1 MGALLNVDYNDELTR
16 LRIQEVIRYIQRLGL
31 PIKLNKISGEYVA
44 DSFYIHYRTPILRNA
59 PADEDEALWYIFVKS
74 YLSLDL
80 YQEISKLSRY
90 NYSIS
95 RSASI
100 KLLRAYNSLLSRI
113 ERGTV
118 QGIREGDERNIQRL
132 ANNQALK
139 QEISNLLRFYMG
151 NVKNLDKI
159 RRAVSKILGD
169 DVGKEVADL
178 LFDVDIDPYRARL
191 AKILESL
198 VKILAE
204 VDPYVEEGAVYERVG
219 VPSGVRNLR
228 SYSDLTRVTNLS
240 KAIYIA
246 SPTLFAYKLAT
257 KSLSVRD
264 VSLDTREKIYM
275 LVDKSGSMFYSI
287 YDGFAMD
294 MTQKITWAT
303 ALAIALMKHSRKVV
317 LRFFDQM
324 VYPQLTNIKDVIKAL
339 LRVLPLGGT
348 DITSAIH
355 TAILDSKRQGLRSYK
370 LVVITDGE
378 DDFVNPD
385 VLRQAKAAFREAKAV
400 LIGGSN
406 STIEAELPT
415 MKIDST
421 NVETLKYILKNI

>member
-1 MGALLNVDYNDELTR
+1 MGALLNVDYSDELTR
-16 LRIQEVIRYIQRLGL
+16 LRVQEIIRYIQRLGL
-31 PIKLNKISGEYVA
+31 PVKLNKIPMEYIA
-44 DSFYIHYRTPILRNA
+44 DSFYTHYRVPILSAA
-59 PADEDEALWYIFVKS
+59 PKDENEALWYVFLKS
-74 YLSLDL
+74 YISSDL
-80 YQEISKLSRY
+80 YQEISKLSKY

-95 RSASI
+95 RSASV

-118 QGIREGDERNIQRL
+118 QGMKEGDEKNVQRL
-132 ANNQALK
+132 MNNQSLR

-159 RRAVSKILGD
+159 RKSISKILGD

-198 VKILAE
+198 VKILAK
-204 VDPYVEEGAVYERVG
+204 VDPYVEEGAVFERAG
-219 VPSGVRNLR
+219 VPSGIR
-228 SYSDLTRVTNLS
+228 SIRSFSDLRKVTNLS
-240 KAIYIA
+240 KAIYRA

-257 KSLSVRD
+257 RSLSVKD

-275 LVDKSGSMFYSI
+275 LVDKSGSMFYSV

-303 ALAIALMKHSRKVV
+303 ALAVALMRHSRKVI

-348 DITSAIH
+348 DITSAVH
-355 TAILDSKRQGLRSYK
+355 TAVMDSKNAGLRSYK
-370 LVVITDGE
+370 LVIITDGE
-378 DDFVNPD
+378 DDFVNPE
-385 VLRQAKAAFREAKAV
+385 VLRQAKTAFRDVKAL

-406 STIEAELPT
+406 SVIESEIPTIR
-415 MKIDST
+415 IDST
-421 NVETLKYILKNI
+421 DIESLKYILKNI

>member
-44 DSFYIHYRTPILRNA
+44 DSFYVHYRTPILRDI
-59 PADEDEALWYIFVKS
+59 PANEDEALWYIFIKS

-118 QGIREGDERNIQRL
+118 QGIREGDERNMQRL

-228 SYSDLTRVTNLS
+228 SYSDLTKVTNLS

-264 VSLDTREKIYM
+264 VSLDTKEKIYM

-324 VYPQLTNIKDVIKAL
+324 VYPQLTNIKDVVKAL

-355 TAILDSKRQGLRSYK
+355 TAILDSRQQGLRSYK

-385 VLRQAKAAFREAKAV
+385 VLRQAKAAFREAEAV

-406 STIEAELPT
+406 STIEAEVST

>member
-1 MGALLNVDYNDELTR
+1 MGALLNVDYSDELTR
-16 LRIQEVIRYIQRLGL
+16 LRVQEIIRYIQRLGL
-31 PIKLNKISGEYVA
+31 PIKLNKISSEHIA
-44 DSFYIHYRTPILRNA
+44 DSFYIHYRTPILRES
-59 PADEDEALWYIFVKS
+59 PPSEDEALWYVFVKS
-74 YLSLDL
+74 YLSSDL
-80 YQEISKLSRY
+80 YQEINKLSKY

-95 RSASI
+95 RSASV

-118 QGIREGDERNIQRL
+118 QGLREGDERNLQRL
-132 ANNQALK
+132 SNNQALR
-139 QEISNLLRFYMG
+139 QEITNLLRFYMG
-151 NVKNLDKI
+151 NVKNIDKI
-159 RRAVSKILGD
+159 RRSVSKILGEE
-169 DVGKEVADL
+169 VGKEVADL

-204 VDPYVEEGAVYERVG
+204 VEPYVEEGAVFERVG
-219 VPSGVRNLR
+219 VPSGVRHLA
-228 SYSDLTRVTNLS
+228 SFSDLAKVTNLS
-240 KAIYIA
+240 KAIYLA

-303 ALAIALMKHSRKVV
+303 ALAIALMKHSRKVI

-324 VYPQLTNIKDVIKAL
+324 VYPQLTNIKDVVKAL

-348 DITSAIH
+348 DITSAVH
-355 TAILDSKRQGLRSYK
+355 AAVADSRNMGLRSYK
-370 LVVITDGE
+370 LVLITDGE
-378 DDFVNPD
+378 DDFVSPE
-385 VLRQAKAAFREAKAV
+385 VLRQAKSAFREVRAI
-400 LIGGSN
+400 LIGGAN
-406 STIEAELPT
+406 SVIESELPT
-415 MKIDST
+415 IRIDAT